1 MQLSDCTKKRWLPEL
16 KSGNVWQEFKKDG
29 EKVNQAHRQG
39 GDAGRP
45 FRLLYSGALLLGL
58 SLLAACGKEEVDQQ
72 RQPPLVSAT
81 KPATH
86 VFRDEIKAVGTAR
99 ANEQVTLA
107 ANVTERVE
115 RLHFDDGMF
124 VKAGQ
129 LLAVLS
135 NEQEQ
140 AALNGARASAAEAA
154 SQLQRVKSLYDQ
166 GFATRALLDQ
176 QKAALSLAR
185 ASEEGTR
192 AQISDRLIRAPFSGY
207 LSLRTISEGAIVNN
221 GTPLVTISDLSRIK
235 LDFTVPETL
244 LGALRP
250 GLSIRA
256 FSAAYPDEVLQGTIS
271 VIDPVIDP
279 ESRAVMVRATL
290 PNPGARIKPGML
302 LTVSIET
309 NQRTGLAVPEVAVL
323 SQGDT
328 RYVYTLDGE
337 RKAKRTVVRT
347 GLRDSGLIEVSGLA
361 EDALVVSEGVVK
373 VAEGRPVRLT
383 EVENSDTAERDG
395 GTPAKAARP

>member
-1 MQLSDCTKKRWLPEL
+1 MKNSD
-16 KSGNVWQEFKKDG
+16 
-29 EKVNQAHRQG
+29 RQCG
-39 GDAGRP
+39 PAGRP
-45 FRLLYSGALLLGL
+45 ARLLTPGALLLGL
-58 SLLAACGKEEVDQQ
+58 SLLTACAEAEVDPQQQ
-72 RQPPLVSAT
+72 RQAPLVTAT

-86 VFRDEIKAVGTAR
+86 VFRDEIRAVGTAR

-115 RLHFDDGMF
+115 RLYFDDGMF

-135 NEQEQ
+135 NAQEQ
-140 AALNGARASAAEAA
+140 AALNGARASAVEAS
-154 SQLQRVKSLYDQ
+154 SQLERVQSLYDQ

-185 ASEEGTR
+185 ASEEGMK
-192 AQISDRLIRAPFSGY
+192 AQLGDRVIRAPFSGY

-244 LGALRP
+244 LGALKP
-250 GLSIRA
+250 GLPIRA
-256 FSAAYPDEVLQGTIS
+256 YSSAYPDDVLQGTIS

-279 ESRAVMVRATL
+279 QSRAVMVRATL

-302 LTVSIET
+302 LTVNVET
-309 NQRTGLAVPEVAVL
+309 SQRTALALPEAAVL

-328 RYVYTLDGE
+328 RYVFTLDAE
-337 RKAKRTVVRT
+337 RKATRAQVRT
-347 GLRDSGLIEVSGLA
+347 GLRDKGMIEVSGLSG
-361 EDALVVSEGVVK
+361 DALVIAEGVVK
-373 VAEGRPVRLT
+373 VSEGRVVRLA
-383 EVENSDTAERDG
+383 EMNGADSAERAPG
-395 GTPAKAARP
+395 AAAPAGKP